1 MAVEIKFLIDGVDRG
16 QPNNAN
22 EFGFTISEEPDIK
35 TRVISFNNDLVF
47 SGGAYKY
54 FFDILVSNGI
64 CNLSNVEVQ
73 YQCGGVWKRLVDGFF
88 IISEIIFDYDK
99 CSCKTKMYDTSF
111 STKINNNKDII
122 FSLNSLVTK
131 NLIPKTATP
140 KVDVMFFNPLDCV
153 RNEDDLI
160 GSIRVYDAFQSLV
173 EMMSDGTVDFDSN
186 YFRYVFQF
194 LKTFEN
200 FVLTT
205 GKAIADK
212 STTVDVNISF
222 KQLFTALD
230 TKLCLGI
237 GFERQANG
245 RPLMRIE
252 PSEYFYQQN
261 ADVNLYDQPNIT
273 VNADRNQLY
282 ATIGIG
288 SSETLQFNECDE
300 GNTPCTFVQTPVLG
314 FEDNT
319 FGFLGTCNTGT
330 KLDIVSNQVIVDT
343 NIIEDA
349 YRFNSNQYET
359 NPFLISIKYTFF
371 PPFGGNPA
379 YVQYEALKDDPYNAG
394 GCYYNIK
401 LNNLASSF
409 NWRNELHNSISQYQE
424 PYTPASTNFDVDVL
438 AIQSMEIGVE
448 PFTFFERN
456 GNFIEF
462 PTEITD
468 VGNNFELT
476 RYVIPRAG
484 NYTFF
489 ARIFAQPVGVV
500 NVISQAMI
508 IRYDVDDQMA
518 LEVFG
523 STTTTTGISDNQ
535 VSYSGI
541 FNQGEIVRVDLLA
554 KTIFEDNKTLN
565 ILNSSPFNMTNFNGS
580 GTPFENQFQTVDPNA
595 SRKILYNFERPLS
608 MEEIESIIN
617 NTSKPILF
625 GRFDDPLRVI
635 KGYINKLDVR
645 SIIEKQSNITLKS
658 NIVLR

>member
-1 MAVEIKFLIDGVDRG
+1 MAVEIKFIIDGQDRG
-16 QPNNAN
+16 QPNNPN
-22 EFGFTISEEPDIK
+22 EFGFTIAEELDIK

-47 SGGAYKY
+47 SGSAYKY

-64 CNLSNVEVQ
+64 CNLSTVEVQ
-73 YQCGGVWKRLVDGFF
+73 YQCNGVWKRLVDGFF

-140 KVDVMFFNPLDCV
+140 KVDVIFFNPVGCV
-153 RNEDDLI
+153 RDTTNLI
-160 GSIRVYDAFQSLV
+160 GSVTVFDAFKSLV
-173 EMMSDGTVDFDSN
+173 EMMTDGTVDFDSN
-186 YFRYVFQF
+186 YFRVILNF
-194 LKTFEN
+194 LNSYDN
-200 FVLTT
+200 FIITT

-212 STTVDVNISF
+212 STTVDINISF
-222 KQLFTALD
+222 KQLFSALD
-230 TKLCLGI
+230 TKLNLGI

-252 PSEYFYQQN
+252 PAEYFYLQN
-261 ADVNLYDQPNIT
+261 ADVNLYDQPSIT
-273 VNADRNQLY
+273 VNADRTQLY
-282 ATIGIG
+282 GTIGIG
-288 SSETLQFNECDE
+288 CSETLQFNECDE
-300 GNTPCTFVQTPVLG
+300 GNTACTFVQTPVLG

-330 KLDIVSNQVIVDT
+330 KLEIVSNQVIIDT

-349 YRFNSNQYET
+349 YRFNSEQYET
-359 NPFLISIKYTFF
+359 NPFLISIKNTYF

-379 YVQYEALKDDPYNAG
+379 FVQYEALQGDPYNTG

-424 PYTPASTNFDVDVL
+424 PYSPASTNFDVNVL
-438 AIQSMEIGVE
+438 NIQTMQIGVD
-448 PFTFFERN
+448 PFTFFESN
-456 GNFIEF
+456 GFFIKF

-468 VGNNFELT
+468 VGNNFDLNK
-476 RYVIPRAG
+476 YVIPRAG
-484 NYTFF
+484 TYTFF

-500 NVISQAMI
+500 NVISQAKL

-535 VSYSGI
+535 VSYTGI
-541 FNQGEIVRVDLLA
+541 FNQGEIVRVDLVA
-554 KTIFEDNKTLN
+554 RTIFENNKILN
-565 ILNSSPFNMTNFNGS
+565 ILNTSPLYMTNFNGS
-580 GTPFENQFQTVDPNA
+580 GTPFENQFQVVDPNA

-608 MEEIESIIN
+608 MAEIESIIN

-645 SIIEKQSNITLKS
+645 SVIEKQSNITLKS
-658 NIVLR
+658 NIILR